1 VTGSRR
7 ISDANSMAQ
16 SCEIRTRAAV
26 LESENRD
33 AKRMGWKRTI
43 FHNGDC
49 DVHIGKLAGC
59 MAFTFFGLVGLDKGV
74 LE

>member
-1 VTGSRR
+1 MTNSRR
-7 ISDANSMAQ
+7 ISDAISTTQ

-33 AKRMGWKRTI
+33 TERNEWKRTI

-59 MAFTFFGLVGLDKGV
+59 VAFTFFELGGFDKEA